1 MSATGP
7 SAIVLA
13 GGRGSRMGAPKAA
26 LMFGNL
32 TLLER
37 VVAELRKSFP
47 EVIVAAA
54 PEGQGDAALHDAR
67 GVKIIRDAVAFQ
79 GPLFALQHALEA
91 AASDPVFVCSC
102 DLPMLDASVASAL
115 VAVIADHDA
124 VIPEVGGKP
133 QPLCAVYRKRC
144 ADAIAT
150 LLARGERRLTA
161 LAAEINVRTVEENAL
176 RAIDPELR
184 SFFNLNTPEDYATA
198 LRMAGITG

>member
-1 MSATGP
+1 MTGR

-13 GGRGSRMGAPKAA
+13 GGRGARMGAPKAA
-26 LMFGNL
+26 LKFGES

-37 VVAELRKSFP
+37 VVAELSKSFA

-54 PEGQGDAALHDAR
+54 PEGQGDLAIRDAG
-67 GVKIIRDAVAFQ
+67 GVKIIRDAIAFQ
-79 GPLFALQHALEA
+79 GPLFALRPALEA

-102 DLPMLDASVASAL
+102 DLPLLDASVASAL
-115 VAVIADHDA
+115 FAMIGERDA
-124 VIPEVGGKP
+124 VIPEVSGRP

-144 ADAIAT
+144 ADAIGA

-161 LAAEINVRTVEENAL
+161 LARAIDARTVAESEL

-198 LRMAGITG
+198 LRMAGLKP